1 MILIASASCDNGAM
15 QGMASFVFVRL
26 SLLVMAATLTEPSAV
41 AAKDF
46 CALTVELVDSHG
58 APAKLTP
65 VRLIDSSG
73 RTVFD
78 EQIEGPTV
86 RICDFGF
93 GLHRLVAGY
102 GFCYP
107 VTISNLRLGMGRPIH
122 LTVRLNACPPD
133 IWGGS
138 LCDGYLRVREPSG
151 AAVPGARLRLAPANG
166 TSDSLSDQYG
176 RVESFL
182 VGGSSAVAT
191 ISKEGY
197 GAQHMSLRCT
207 QSEEIEREVLLTPA
221 LPR

>member
-1 MILIASASCDNGAM
+1 MRGVT
-15 QGMASFVFVRL
+15 SFVFVRL

-41 AAKDF
+41 GVKDF
-46 CALTVELVDSHG
+46 CALTVELADSQG

-73 RTVFD
+73 KTVFD

-151 AAVPGARLRLAPANG
+151 AAVPGTRLRLAPANG

-182 VGGSSAVAT
+182 AGGSSAVAT

-197 GAQHMSLRCT
+197 DSQHVSFRCAH
-207 QSEEIEREVLLTPA
+207 SEDIEKEAILAPA
-221 LPR
+221 HQP